1 MFEHIASW
9 LEGLTIVVLGIFSF
23 LTLLERRNKTKQNDI
38 ITNFEK
44 TIESMQGRLNEMQIE
59 IDDQAKE
66 ITKRKE
72 EHQESLQKIATLTG
86 ENNTLKLLLT
96 DRDPASEKYRAQ
108 SIELL
113 HGLITEM
120 KNISTNLNDHA
131 NFVKMAHPEVAKMLV
146 H

>member
-1 MFEHIASW
+1 MFEHVAPW
-9 LEGLTIVVLGIFSF
+9 LEALTIIVLGIFSF
-23 LTLLERRNKTKQNDI
+23 LTLLERRNKTRQNEI

-44 TIESMQGRLNEMQIE
+44 TIESMKARMDEMQIE

-113 HGLITEM
+113 HGLINEM
-120 KNISTNLNDHA
+120 KGISKNLDDHS
-131 NFVKMAHPEVAKMLV
+131 NFVKRAHPEVA
-146 H
+146 

>member
-1 MFEHIASW
+1 MFENVATW

-23 LTLLERRNKTKQNDI
+23 LTLLERRDKTKQNDI

-44 TIESMQGRLNEMQIE
+44 TVESMKLRMDEMQLE
-59 IDDQAKE
+59 IDDQSKE
-66 ITKRKE
+66 IDKRKL

-120 KNISTNLNDHA
+120 KNISINLNEHA